1 MRCRCCSMDRVGSE
15 TAMRNPTLVTTT
27 VQTKGKMHLAKTA
40 KSGDGYTCP
49 VCGKGD
55 TLVLTGET
63 SVGWDGTDLRSFL
76 KCFNKICNWEGT
88 LPTTYS
94 ILK

>member
-1 MRCRCCSMDRVGSE
+1 MGRVGSE
-15 TAMRNPTLVTTT
+15 TAMRDPTLVATT
-27 VQTKGKMHLAKTA
+27 VQTKGGRMRLAKTA